1 MTPGT
6 YVARMRALT
15 KSVTERNARIR
26 PRTITEARPGDTVR
40 FECSDC
46 DEIYRQTIIP
56 RRDVAR
62 ALVRLSEGGR
72 VAPRSVGGSSPNR
85 RVHGRARQARVARRM
100 NPSCKPLQFAL
111 DPAGSP
117 PT

>member
-62 ALVRLSEGGR
+62 ALVRLSEGEAARAAELLHEALEGL
-72 VAPRSVGGSSPNR
+72 R
-85 RVHGRARQARVARRM
+85 RIAEFMDERDKREWPVE
-100 NPSCKPLQFAL
+100 
-111 DPAGSP
+111 
-117 PT
+117 